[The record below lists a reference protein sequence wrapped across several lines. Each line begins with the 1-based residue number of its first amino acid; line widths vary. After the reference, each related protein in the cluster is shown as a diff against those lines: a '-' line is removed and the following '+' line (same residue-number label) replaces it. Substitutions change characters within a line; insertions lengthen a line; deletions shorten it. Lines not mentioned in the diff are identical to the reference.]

1 MKPAITW
8 CGATILMAL
17 ILTGSAL
24 AQDVPQDK
32 GVSAKATRRL
42 NRAPVNR
49 DILKVTLPKPA
60 EVKLANG
67 LTVLVLERHK
77 VPTVNLAL
85 WVNTG
90 SLDDP
95 KDLPGLA
102 KFTADML
109 REGTSHR
116 SSAQLAS
123 EVDALGATLNSEVE
137 FGSSYSE
144 VTASGFVENA
154 DKLFELMSDVVLNP
168 AFPGDELEKYK
179 TRQLSDLEQQRS
191 DPGFLSQER
200 LSRALYGDSPAAVI
214 SATPASV
221 KAASPDQLKRF
232 HAQHYLP
239 NNAML
244 GVVGDFDTKQMV
256 SLIEKHFGPW
266 KQQAYNVPKIALSA
280 PPSAFRIFLVDRPDS
295 VQTNILAGELAVPR
309 NNPDFIPL
317 RVMNRVLGEGTSARL
332 FMNLRED
339 KGYTYGAYSG
349 FASDTYPRPIIANT
363 EVRTAVTDGSM
374 HELLGEFK
382 RLREEPVPE
391 PELDDARRAIVAA
404 FALSLERSSELL
416 NMWMRVKHNG
426 LTNDYW
432 DRYPVEV
439 AKTDSAAVQRVARKY
454 LDQNRM
460 QVVCVGAGKDI
471 KSALEK
477 YGPVDVYN
485 ADGKKLSP

>member
-1 MKPAITW
+1 MKRRSTAF
-8 CGATILMAL
+8 GAL
-17 ILTGSAL
+17 ILSAFMFTASAT

-49 DILKVTLPKPA
+49 ELLQVKLPKPT
-60 EVKLANG
+60 EVKLSNG

-77 VPTVNLAL
+77 VPTVNAAL
-85 WVNTG
+85 WVNAG

-95 KDLPGLA
+95 KALPGLA

-109 REGTSHR
+109 QEGTSHR

-123 EVDALGATLNSEVE
+123 EVDALGANLKSDVD
-137 FGSSYSE
+137 FGSTYSE
-144 VTASGFVENA
+144 VTVSGFAENA
-154 DKLFELMSDVVLNP
+154 DKLLELMSDEVLNP
-168 AFPGDELEKYK
+168 TFPSDELEKYK
-179 TRQLSDLEQQRS
+179 TRQLSDLEQQRA
-191 DPGFLSQER
+191 DPSFLSQER
-200 LSRALYGDSPAAVI
+200 LFRALYGDSPAAVV

-221 KAASPDQLKRF
+221 KSVSPEQLKSF
-232 HAQHYLP
+232 HARHYLP

-244 GVVGDFDTKQMV
+244 GVVGDFDAKQMV
-256 SLIEKHFGPW
+256 TLIEKHFGTW
-266 KQQAYNVPKIALSA
+266 KQQPYTAPKITLPAA
-280 PPSAFRIFLVDRPDS
+280 PAAFKIFLVDRPDS

-309 NNPDFIPL
+309 NHPDFIPL

-339 KGYTYGAYSG
+339 KGYTYGAYSE

-374 HELLGEFK
+374 HELLGELK
-382 RLREEPVPE
+382 RMREEPVPE

-416 NMWMRVKHNG
+416 DMWMRVKHNG
-426 LTNDYW
+426 LTYDYW
-432 DRYPVEV
+432 DRYPAEV
-439 AKTDSAAVQRVARKY
+439 AKTDSAAVQRVAKKY
-454 LDQNRM
+454 LDQTRL
-460 QVVCVGAGKDI
+460 QVVCVGTGKEV
-471 KSALEK
+471 KSTLEK
-477 YGPVDVYN
+477 YGPVEVYD
-485 ADGKKLSP
+485 ADGKRMAQ

>member
-1 MKPAITW
+1 MERQTRICA
-8 CGATILMAL
+8 AMVLMAL
-17 ILTGSAL
+17 VFTTNLV

-32 GVSAKATRRL
+32 GISAKATRRL

-49 DILKVTLPKPA
+49 DVLQVKLPKPT
-60 EVKLANG
+60 EIKLPNG
-67 LTVLVLERHK
+67 LTVIVLERHK

-116 SSAQLAS
+116 TSGQLAT
-123 EVDALGATLNSEVE
+123 EVDALGANLSSEVE
-137 FGSSYSE
+137 FGSTYSE
-144 VTASGFVENA
+144 IRASGFAENV
-154 DKLFELMSDVVLNP
+154 DKLLELLSDVVLNP
-168 AFPGDELEKYK
+168 AFPSDELEKYK
-179 TRQLSDLEQQRS
+179 ARQIADLEQERS
-191 DPGFLSQER
+191 DPSFLSQER
-200 LSRALYGDSPAAVI
+200 LSRALYLDSPAAVI

-221 KAASPDQLKRF
+221 KAVSPDPLKRF
-232 HAQHYLP
+232 HSQHYLP
-239 NNAML
+239 NNATL
-244 GVVGDFDTKQMV
+244 GVVGDFDTKQMQA
-256 SLIEKHFGPW
+256 LIEKHFGPW
-266 KQQAYNVPKIALSA
+266 RQQTYNPPKLALAAA
-280 PPSAFRIFLVDRPDS
+280 PSSFEIFLVDRPDS

-349 FASDTYPRPIIANT
+349 FAADTYPRPIIANT

-374 HELLGEFK
+374 RELLGEFR
-382 RLREEPVPE
+382 RLREEPVPD

-404 FALSLERSSELL
+404 FALSLERSAELL
-416 NMWMRVKHNG
+416 DMWMRVKHNG
-426 LTNDYW
+426 LTYDYW
-432 DRYPVEV
+432 DRYPAEV
-439 AKTDSAAVQRVARKY
+439 AKTDAAAVQRVARKY
-454 LDQNRM
+454 LDQDKM
-460 QVVCVGAGKDI
+460 QVVCVGAAKEI
-471 KSALEK
+471 RPALEK
-477 YGPVDVYN
+477 YGPVEAYDQE
-485 ADGKKLSP
+485 GKKLSK